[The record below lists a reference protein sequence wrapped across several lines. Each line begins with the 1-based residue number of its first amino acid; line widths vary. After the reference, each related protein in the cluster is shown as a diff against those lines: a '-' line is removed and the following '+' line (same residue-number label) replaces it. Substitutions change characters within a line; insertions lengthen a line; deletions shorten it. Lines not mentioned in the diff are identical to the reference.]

1 MDIKFSFFFSSSIF
15 FSALC
20 VLLGN
25 WSNVLVLAST
35 TEAGRAFVYLVHKL
49 LKDERFCLELLLQQA
64 ASDSLWDCPVFL
76 SCAI

>member
-1 MDIKFSFFFSSSIF
+1 MDIKFSFFFFLLPSF
-15 FSALC
+15 FGAT

-25 WSNVLVLAST
+25 WSNVLVVAST

-49 LKDERFCLELLLQQA
+49 LEDERFCLELLLQQA